1 MVFGLS
7 LILMMRF
14 RPEGLLP
21 AGRTRQEL
29 HEHDQ
34 PVLKGAT

>member
-21 AGRTRQEL
+21 ARRTKLEL
-29 HEHDQ
+29 HEHSPGLD
-34 PVLKGAT
+34 AT